1 MVDTPF
7 LLFQLCLSSRLSQL
21 MVMVIDTPSILFQ
34 LYLTIFV
41 VGDGDQRPLFP
52 FFGFWILL

>member
-1 MVDTPF
+1 
-7 LLFQLCLSSRLSQL
+7 
-21 MVMVIDTPSILFQ
+21 
-34 LYLTIFV
+34 LTIFV